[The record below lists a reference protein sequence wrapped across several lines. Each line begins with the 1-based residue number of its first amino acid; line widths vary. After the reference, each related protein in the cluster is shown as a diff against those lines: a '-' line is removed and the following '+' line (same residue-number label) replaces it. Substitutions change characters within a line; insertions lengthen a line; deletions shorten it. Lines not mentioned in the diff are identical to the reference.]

1 MTEVLRIDDARKL
14 IASGYVRTTDGAR
27 QSISA
32 VLAAA
37 RRLETIYSGSFTT
50 DIKLREADAL
60 AGAMMAELS
69 RLRRGLR

>member
-1 MTEVLRIDDARKL
+1 MTEVLRIDEARKL
-14 IASGYVRTTDGAR
+14 NASGYVRTTDDAR
-27 QSISA
+27 QSVSA

-50 DIKLREADAL
+50 AIKLREADAL